1 MPGLT
6 GILYREVN
14 NDNIH
19 TSVENMITLLLHE
32 DYYVTDR
39 KVDKHF
45 ALGSIDLNKGDFVS
59 RVIEDDSYI
68 LGFTGQIY
76 DQEVLLEKISGDSKK
91 TIDLP
96 NLLLNL
102 YKKYGPE
109 GLAGLNGLY
118 VAVIWD
124 KKARR
129 LHIVNDR
136 YGFRKLYYWNGGNK
150 FVFASEYK
158 AISWFPDF
166 PKKIDEFAFAN
177 LMTFGYVL
185 DDRTLFEDIKLL
197 PPASIAIVQDGTF
210 SIRKYWDY
218 SFYEEG
224 DPKLSED
231 EYIDALAQKL
241 TTAVKKRVNG
251 VNRLSLPLS
260 GGLDSRTMAAV
271 LYRLNSVDYI
281 KAYSYGHRHCYDV
294 RFGKKIAKKLGFP
307 HETIEITPDFINK
320 HTKIF
325 IYLDEAMAACDWAW
339 GIISKKKAFAKDNIN
354 AVLTGFLGDVLF
366 GSNLSFN
373 SVLNT
378 TKDNEAI
385 TKIYH
390 SHIDSFNDQESERY
404 LNQHVYQRIRG
415 HNLQVIQQTYNN
427 APTDNI
433 LNRARYV
440 NLQQRQRKF
449 TCTQIRDLEF
459 FAYTFS
465 PFIDND
471 FVDFVTHVPA
481 ELQVKQSLYKKM
493 LIRHFPIVVKIGY
506 SATGYPIK
514 PYRWQEA
521 LKWRLDRH
529 IDLLKKISFGLY
541 GTHDYNEYRHTA
553 HALRTASREFMIK
566 SFNNIGLK
574 EAFFRV
580 EMFDDLVADF
590 LGSKSERYEKVCYPL
605 TFFVWADVFRPDE
618 FGLAK
623 EQ

>member
-1 MPGLT
+1 MPGLIGCIKFKQFSET
-6 GILYREVN
+6 RK
-14 NDNIH
+14 
-19 TSVENMITLLLHE
+19 SMIDKMTDFMMHE
-32 DYYVTDR
+32 DYYIVDK
-39 KVDKHF
+39 KVDKDIGIG
-45 ALGSIDLNKGDFVS
+45 AIDLGKGDFIS

-68 LGFTGQIY
+68 LGFTGQVY

-118 VAVIWD
+118 VVVIWD

-136 YGFRKLYYWNGGNK
+136 YGFRKLYYWNSGNK

-197 PPASIAIVQDGTF
+197 PPASIAIVQNGNF

-224 DPKLSED
+224 DPRLSED
-231 EYIDALAQKL
+231 EYIDALAEKL
-241 TTAVKKRVNG
+241 TTAVQKRVNG
-251 VNRLSLPLS
+251 VNRLALPLS

-471 FVDFVTHVPA
+471 FVDFVTHVPP
-481 ELQVKQSLYKKM
+481 ELQLNQSLYKKM
-493 LIRHFPIVVKIGY
+493 LIRHFPEVIRIGH
-506 SATGYPIK
+506 SATGFPIK
-514 PYRWQEA
+514 PYRWQAA
-521 LKWRLDRH
+521 LKWRLEKHKDV
-529 IDLLKKISFGLY
+529 LKKASFGLY

-553 HALRTASREFMIK
+553 HALRTVSQKYMLSVFATT
-566 SFNNIGLK
+566 NLK
-574 EAFFRV
+574 KAFFNEDR
-580 EMFDDLVADF
+580 FDELVANF
-590 LGSKSERYEKVCYPL
+590 LQSNSELYETVCYPL
-605 TFFVWADVFRPDE
+605 TFFVWADVFDVGD
-618 FGLAK
+618 F
-623 EQ
+623 